1 MSKIKTII
9 DEVKEHVGALK
20 DTIESERIV
29 RLNSTIEQLRKDC
42 EALDK
47 ENKQLRTLL
56 VRVIND
62 LDRENKRNKELL
74 SNLSGI

>member
-62 LDRENKRNKELL
+62 LDRENKRNRELL

>member
-62 LDRENKRNKELL
+62 LDKENKRNKELL

>member
-29 RLNSTIEQLRKDC
+29 RLNSTIAQLRKDC
-42 EALDK
+42 DC
-47 ENKQLRTLL
+47 LL
-56 VRVIND
+56 YTSD
-62 LDRENKRNKELL
+62 AADE
-74 SNLSGI
+74 

>member
-1 MSKIKTII
+1 MSKIKTLI
-9 DEVKEHVGALK
+9 DEVKGHVGALK